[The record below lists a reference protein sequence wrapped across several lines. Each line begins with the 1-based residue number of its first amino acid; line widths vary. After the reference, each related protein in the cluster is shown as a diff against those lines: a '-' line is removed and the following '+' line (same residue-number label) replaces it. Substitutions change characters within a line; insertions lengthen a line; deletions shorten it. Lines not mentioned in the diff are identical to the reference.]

1 MPFRLPVA
9 LLLLFASV
17 SCFAQVSVKQ
27 RKLDS
32 LVAIIKK
39 NERDTNHVKSLLEYI
54 KVSRS
59 ASQDTAMLFAEQA
72 IEIVRQ
78 KGYSK
83 FLGRAYNSLA
93 VVYVKKGLVDTG
105 LVLYD
110 TAIAAAVR
118 AGDFK
123 TASLASNGA
132 GYQLYMMVDYSKA
145 LDYYL
150 DGYDYAQKSEDV
162 FAILNSLNNISS
174 VYFAMRNYDMAKE
187 YTWKMIDEAKSR
199 NDKSTEASSYG
210 NLGALHAKQDNLD
223 SAIYY
228 ANAAIAIFKEMG
240 AKSGYA
246 NFYVNC
252 GNYLFKSGRYAE
264 AREMSV
270 NGLAMSESGSDLGV
284 LSRALTLQA
293 QLELLDKN
301 SDSALVHAVR
311 ARDVAKKSNSVE
323 QMLAAMEVIAQ
334 VYLSTNRNEDARA
347 LYSRII
353 ALQDSFYDENAAK
366 TISEMQIRFD
376 TRRTKEENV
385 LLSKENEINAEK
397 IRTGNIL
404 LFAGAIATFLILV
417 VLVLVYRGFKQ
428 KQRSASVLEQRNKLI
443 STQRD
448 LITVRN
454 KEITD
459 SINYAKRIQ
468 EAILPSI
475 DEFVRAAGTAFVYF
489 RPKDIVSGDFYWH
502 CKMDNHVLF
511 AVADCTG
518 HGVPGGFMSVL
529 GIERLADFA
538 EESSVPGEVLGK
550 LNLAIKRSLHQEEEG
565 SETRDGMDIALCS
578 FNRAAMKLHYA
589 GANRPLWIVRNGIL
603 IETTPTKAAIG
614 GLTPDNQKFTTHTI
628 GLEKNDMIFLATDGY
643 ADQFGG
649 ESGKK
654 FMTRKLKDLL
664 VQISSED
671 ISTQQVKI
679 ESSFMTWRGKS
690 EQVDDVLVI
699 GIRV

>member
-1 MPFRLPVA
+1 MPLRLC
-9 LLLLFASV
+9 LSLFLIV
-17 SCFAQVSVKQ
+17 ICVPGMAQVSSKKQ
-27 RKLDS
+27 KLDS
-32 LVAIIKK
+32 LLTIINR

-54 KVSRS
+54 KISRT
-59 ASQDTAMLFAEQA
+59 ASQDTAQLFAERA
-72 IEIVRQ
+72 IEIIRQ

-93 VVYVKKGLVDTG
+93 VAYVKKGLVDTG
-105 LVLYD
+105 IVLYD

-118 AGDFK
+118 ASDFK

-145 LDYYL
+145 LEYYL
-150 DGYDYAQKSEDV
+150 AGYNYAEKSADV

-187 YTWKMIDEAKSR
+187 YTWKMIAEAQSR

-210 NLGALHAKQDNLD
+210 NLGAIYAKQGNLD

-228 ANAAIAIFKEMG
+228 ANAAIDMFREMG
-240 AKSGYA
+240 VKAGYA

-252 GNYLFKSGRYAE
+252 GNYLYKSGRYAE
-264 AREMSV
+264 AKEMSE
-270 NGLAMSESGSDLGV
+270 NGLAMSSSGSDLGV

-301 SDSALVHAVR
+301 TDSALVHATR
-311 ARDVAKKSNSVE
+311 ARDVAQKASSVE

-353 ALQDSFYDENAAK
+353 ALQDSFYDENATK

-376 TRRTKEENV
+376 TRRTKEQNT
-385 LLSKENEINAEK
+385 LLSKENEINNAR

-404 LFAGAIATFLILV
+404 LAAGGVATFLILI

-428 KQRSASVLEQRNKLI
+428 KKRSSEVLEQRNKVI
-443 STQRD
+443 SAQRD
-448 LITVRN
+448 EITVRN

-468 EAILPSI
+468 EAILPPI
-475 DEFVRAAGTAFVYF
+475 DSFVRDAGNAFVFF

-502 CKMDNHVLF
+502 CKMNNHLLF

-538 EESSVPGEVLGK
+538 EESSVPGEILGK
-550 LNLAIKRSLHQEEEG
+550 LNLAVKRSLHQEAEG

-578 FNRAAMKLHYA
+578 FDRAAMKLNYA

-603 IETTPTKAAIG
+603 AETTATKAAIG
-614 GLTPDNQKFTTHTI
+614 GLTPDDQKFETHSI
-628 GLEKNDMIFLATDGY
+628 ALEKNDMIYLTTDGY

-664 VQISSED
+664 VEISVSD
-671 ISTQQVKI
+671 IQTQQRKI
-679 ESSFMTWRGKS
+679 ESSFVGWCGKS